1 MRILLT
7 GANGLIGSA
16 VLARLRSEGHDV
28 AAVVRRSSPN
38 IAGLATAL
46 IRTDISRA
54 TRPEIWLPYLN
65 GIDAVVNC
73 AGVLQDAPGD
83 STAAVHATGISAL
96 FAACA
101 GAGLRRVVH
110 LSAIGVDRETPTAFS
125 RSKLEGDQALMA
137 LDLDWVILRPSVI
150 VGRAAYGG
158 SALFRGLAA
167 LPIIPVLPRT
177 APLQVVQ
184 LEDVVGTIAFFVN
197 PDTPSR
203 LVLELAGPKRLSMTE
218 VVQAYRRWFGWPAAK
233 LVAVPQWLAG
243 LAYRSGDA
251 IALLGWRPPVRTT
264 ARLEMVRGAIGD
276 PGPWTNVTGIKP
288 ASLDEALAGEPPS
301 VQERW
306 FARLYFLKPIVLA
319 VLSLFWTITGIIS
332 LGPGYKTGVLW
343 MDQGGAGRFSDL
355 SVVLGGLAD
364 IVIGLGIAV
373 RRSARRALQAAIA
386 LTLFYVVMG
395 TLLVP
400 RLWVDPLGPMLKIWP
415 ILVLNL
421 VALAMLDDR

>member
-16 VLARLRSEGHDV
+16 VLARLRSEANDV

-38 IAGLATAL
+38 ITGLATTI
-46 IRTDISRA
+46 IRMDISRA
-54 TRPEIWLPYLN
+54 TSPEAWLPHLD

-83 STAAVHATGISAL
+83 STTAVHASGILAL

-101 GAGLRRVVH
+101 RVGVRRVVH
-110 LSAIGVDRETPTAFS
+110 LSAIGVDREAPTPFS
-125 RSKLEGDQALMA
+125 RTKLEGDQALIA
-137 LDLDWVILRPSVI
+137 LNLDWVILRPSVV

-167 LPIIPVLPRT
+167 LPIVPVMPGT

-184 LEDVVGTIAFFVN
+184 LDDVVRTITFFVK

-203 LVLELAGPKRLSMTE
+203 IVLELAGPERLSMTE
-218 VVQAYRRWFGWPAAK
+218 VVRAYRRWFGWPAATR
-233 LVAVPQWLAG
+233 VAVPQWLAG

-276 PGPWTNVTGIKP
+276 PRPWTKTTGISP
-288 ASLDEALAGEPPS
+288 ASLDEALATELPS
-301 VQERW
+301 IQERW
-306 FARLYFLKPIVLA
+306 FARLYFVKPVVLA

-343 MDQGGAGRFSDL
+343 MDQGGAGQLSEI

-373 RRSARRALQAAIA
+373 RDTAKRALQAAIA
-386 LTLFYVVMG
+386 LTLVYVVMG

-415 ILVLNL
+415 ILVLNF
-421 VALAMLDDR
+421 VALAILDDR

>member
-7 GANGLIGSA
+7 GASGLVGSA
-16 VLARLRSEGHDV
+16 VLALLRSEGHDI

-38 IAGLATAL
+38 IAGLVTTC
-46 IRTDISRA
+46 IRMDISRA
-54 TRPEIWLPYLN
+54 TSPEAWLPHLV
-65 GIDAVVNC
+65 GIEAVVNC

-101 GAGLRRVVH
+101 RAGILRVVH
-110 LSAIGVDRETPTAFS
+110 LSAIGVEREAPTPFS

-137 LDLDWVILRPSVI
+137 LDLDWVVLRPSVI

-167 LPIIPVLPRT
+167 LPILPVMPGT
-177 APLQVVQ
+177 APLEVVQ
-184 LEDVVGTIAFFVN
+184 LDDVVDTIAFFVN

-203 LVLELAGPKRLSMTE
+203 LVLELAGPKSLSMTE

-233 LVAVPQWLAG
+233 LVAVPQWLARIT
-243 LAYRSGDA
+243 YRAGDA

-276 PGPWTNVTGIKP
+276 PRPWTNVTGISP
-288 ASLDEALAGEPPS
+288 TSLDEALAAEPPS

-306 FARLYFLKPIVLA
+306 FARLYFLKPVVLG

-343 MDQGGAGRFSDL
+343 MDQGGAGQLSEI

-373 RRSARRALQAAIA
+373 RRSAKRALQTDIA

-400 RLWVDPLGPMLKIWP
+400 GLWVDPLGPMLKIWP
-415 ILVLNL
+415 ILVLNV
-421 VALAMLDDR
+421 VALAILDDR